1 MQTLDVPHVF
11 WRYNSW
17 RCEFSPQTP
26 ERGIFR
32 VFSGSVRV
40 IELDC
45 DSRTAHEDYARRCQQ
60 FVLEAEARKASG
72 EVRETTDGDRSAD

>member
-1 MQTLDVPHVF
+1 MENPGVPHVF
-11 WRYNSW
+11 WRYNLW

-32 VFSGSVRV
+32 VFSGDVRV

-45 DSRTAHEDYARRCQQ
+45 DSRTAHQDYARRCQQ
-60 FVLEAEARKASG
+60 FVLDAEARKRSAEFRG
-72 EVRETTDGDRSAD
+72 TDGDRSAD